1 MQILALWLDGYNDL
15 YTRAAGTNDCRPF
28 ATEVVAFFGACII
41 HELSLW
47 TYQHQSIRPSTA
59 LENTASA
66 DEEVGIV
73 LKKINDMFF
82 QIRSLTFLQRCS
94 ITPLSNVQHNAK

>member
-73 LKKINDMFF
+73 LKKNKRHVFSNSEFDIP
-82 QIRSLTFLQRCS
+82 TTLQHHSTQQCS
-94 ITPLSNVQHNAK
+94 AQC